1 MDDLTSTIH
10 RCKLNLKLDNNTEGY
25 GNWFPNAVVQQ
36 CRRPEIRIWLK
47 ENKPWAIF
55 NGSQSVRK
63 KVTNF
68 SLTSRHQT
76 IARLKTKYDTELDQA
91 NNMSWAGYWNEMSKD
106 GIWVEHMF
114 VQVTAWFL
122 GLDIKILTTSANQK
136 TPFIVLYGDIDNVDK
151 PSSGPPLLIGNY
163 ANVHYQSLLPKIII
177 QKCQQQRS
185 VKILENTIE
194 IKPMTNNEARPSD
207 FIYIQNN
214 EKILFSKSTI
224 MIRRWS

>member
-10 RCKLNLKLDNNTEGY
+10 RCNLDLKLDNNTEGY
-25 GNWFPNAVVQQ
+25 GNCFPNAVVQQ
-36 CRRPEIRIWLK
+36 CRRPEIRNWLQ

-55 NGSQSVRK
+55 NGNQSVRK
-63 KVTNF
+63 LITNF

-122 GLDIKILTTSANQK
+122 GLDIQILTTSATQK

-185 VKILENTIE
+185 VKILENTI
-194 IKPMTNNEARPSD
+194 
-207 FIYIQNN
+207 
-214 EKILFSKSTI
+214 
-224 MIRRWS
+224 